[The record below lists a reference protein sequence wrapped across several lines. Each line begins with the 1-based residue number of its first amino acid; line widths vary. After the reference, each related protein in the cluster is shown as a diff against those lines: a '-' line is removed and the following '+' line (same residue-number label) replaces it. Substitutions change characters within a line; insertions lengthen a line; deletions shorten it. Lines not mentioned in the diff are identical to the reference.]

1 MVLGH
6 KSSTDPLPET
16 LSSSLCININE
27 KSLAELKETKQ
38 LEASCLK
45 QSDGTFSKNIEDND
59 CSLFKPKKI
68 KRKCSDSPPQ
78 WFLDFVKKQED
89 EGRWNKFFKIE
100 EKKNTII
107 RKYSCSCKQERIS
120 CIYIVKLIN
129 LLHILVIY
137 MKFLYYYK
145 CTTVNIC
152 KTYINTVEILI

>member
-27 KSLAELKETKQ
+27 KSLGELKETKQ

-78 WFLDFVKKQED
+78 WFLDFVENRKMKEDGINSSKLKK
-89 EGRWNKFFKIE
+89 
-100 EKKNTII
+100 KKCN
-107 RKYSCSCKQERIS
+107 Y
-120 CIYIVKLIN
+120 
-129 LLHILVIY
+129 
-137 MKFLYYYK
+137 
-145 CTTVNIC
+145 
-152 KTYINTVEILI
+152 